1 MTGLDLLPTQQRGEG
16 TFDQVDNPGGWIG
29 FSYFPAFAPV
39 SHGGEYKDCCLPTGC
54 HPVSPNEDDSSICT
68 NGGWIFYHVWKKGE
82 DKDVVRKE
90 ISEADTP
97 SWLDVQDKLLP
108 RSRQG

>member
-39 SHGGEYKDCCLPTGC
+39 SQGGEYKDCCLPTGC
-54 HPVSPNEDDSSICT
+54 HPVSPNEDYSSIFT
-68 NGGWIFYHVWKKGE
+68 NGAWIFYHVWKKGE

-90 ISEADTP
+90 ISEADPP
-97 SWLDVQDKLLP
+97 SWLVVQDKLLP